1 MPIVRRVLFAFF
13 FLLVPTVMLAQSADQ
28 EVVSV
33 VDSPDPILPGST
45 LTYTVTLRNNGPDP
59 AVNGGLNGAL
69 SNGIS
74 AYTLSAPAGFT
85 CNKLGNLFT
94 CNTPSFAVSTVV
106 ITVSATVDPS
116 LLVQPDG
123 DITSTFGPSGTTADP
138 NNGNNQKNSTTHYQS
153 PDADMQVTASDSP
166 DPVAPNGTVTYSINV
181 TNAGPNTADVP
192 RLNIP
197 YNGGTFDFQS
207 ITVPMGW
214 SCMPAPTVGTP
225 PNTSCTA
232 ATLGGGVTGPVTL
245 VVKAD
250 PAHIGLN
257 PATIMQV
264 FGVNSQTRDP
274 NHANDSVTIS
284 TQYQPA
290 VADMSVTAS
299 GMPASVQAGNNVTF
313 SGNIINLG
321 PDAATNGKLI
331 VLLDSRFL
339 YQSMT
344 APAGFM
350 CTTPSV
356 GATGT
361 ITCTNA
367 SFAVSSVPFSI
378 VAKVDP
384 ALLSG
389 PGGMIDQAFVSV
401 SDVSDPQHANDNA
414 HVFTT
419 YTTPHADL
427 VITDSDA
434 PDPVT
439 SGGTITYTQ
448 TVTNQ
453 GPDAATNVVV
463 SQLVPSGTTFLS
475 MLAPGYSCT
484 VPAIGGTGAITC
496 SAATLG
502 NGAGGTLILAVLVTA
517 TSGIIQDTV
526 AVSSDTYDP
535 APGTN
540 SATASTTVQSAN
552 AELSI
557 TKSTISTTATPG
569 AAVAY
574 TIAVTNNGPNP
585 AATAVMNDALPAT
598 LLFQSIAA
606 PAGFTCATPAPGT
619 TGTINCTAATL
630 ASGATATFTL
640 NVTIAN
646 SSSGAVSN
654 TATAS
659 SATPDSNA
667 GNNSATASL
676 TAPPAPS
683 ADLSISKS
691 TAATSVPAG
700 GTLNYTISVTNNGPS
715 AATSVVMTDVLPASL
730 RYASITPGA
739 GFTCMTPAVG
749 SSGTITCTAATMA
762 SGVTA
767 TFALSTTVSPTATG
781 SISNSASIASATTD
795 PTPGNSSSSPAGT
808 PVTAAGEDVPTLS
821 QWALILVA
829 IALAGCAV
837 VRLR

>member
-1 MPIVRRVLFAFF
+1 MPMLRRALLAFL
-13 FLLVPTVMLAQSADQ
+13 FLLIPAVMLAQSADQ

-59 AVNGGLNGAL
+59 AVNGGLNGSL

-74 AYTLSAPAGFT
+74 AYSLSAPAGFT
-85 CNKLGNLFT
+85 CNKLGNLFSCT
-94 CNTPSFAVSTVV
+94 TPSFAVSTVV

-123 DITSTFGPSGTTADP
+123 DLGSIFSPSGTTADP
-138 NNGNNQKNSTTHYQS
+138 NNGNNQKTATTHYAS
-153 PDADMQVTASDSP
+153 PDADMQVTASDAP
-166 DPVAPNGTVTYSINV
+166 DPVAPNGNVTYSINV

-197 YNGGTFDFQS
+197 YNGGTLDFQS
-207 ITVPMGW
+207 ITLPMGW
-214 SCMPAPTVGTP
+214 TCMPAPTVGTP
-225 PNTSCTA
+225 PNTTCSA
-232 ATLGGGVTGPVTL
+232 ATLGAGVTVMFTL

-257 PATIMQV
+257 PATLMQN
-264 FGVNSQTRDP
+264 FNVNSNTRDP
-274 NHANDSVTIS
+274 NHSNDSVTIS

-321 PDAATNGKLI
+321 PDAAANGKLI
-331 VLLDSRFL
+331 VFFDSRFL

-344 APAGFM
+344 GPAGFS
-350 CTTPSV
+350 CTTPAV

-389 PGGMIDQAFVSV
+389 PGGTIDQAFVSG
-401 SDVSDPQHANDNA
+401 SDVSDPQHANDTA
-414 HVFTT
+414 HVFTN

-427 VITDSDA
+427 VVTNSDA
-434 PDPVT
+434 PDPVV

-453 GPDAATNVVV
+453 GPDTAVNLTV

-475 MLAPGYSCT
+475 MVAAGYSCT
-484 VPAIGGTGAITC
+484 TPAVGGTGAVTC
-496 SAATLG
+496 TAPSLAS
-502 NGAGGTLILAVLVTA
+502 GAGGTLTMVVTVTA
-517 TSGIIQDTV
+517 SSGTVQDTV

-540 SATASTTVQSAN
+540 SAIANTTIQSAN
-552 AELSI
+552 ADLVISK
-557 TKSTISTTATPG
+557 TTGSTTATPG

-574 TIAVTNNGPNP
+574 TITVTNNGPSP
-585 AATAVMNDALPAT
+585 AAAVVMNDVLPAA
-598 LLFQSIAA
+598 LLFQSLAA
-606 PAGFTCATPAPGT
+606 PAGFSCTLPAVGA
-619 TGTINCTAATL
+619 TGTINCTGAAL
-630 ASGATATFTL
+630 ASGATASFTL

-646 SSSGAVSN
+646 SSTGAVSN
-654 TATAS
+654 TATT
-659 SATPDSNA
+659 SAATADGNS
-667 GNNSATASL
+667 GNNTSTAAL
-676 TAPPAPS
+676 AAPPASS
-683 ADLSISKS
+683 ADLSISKT
-691 TAATSVPAG
+691 TATTSVPAG

-715 AATSVVMTDVLPASL
+715 AASSVVMTDILPASL
-730 RYASITPGA
+730 RFASISTPA
-739 GFTCMTPAVG
+739 GFSCMTPAVG
-749 SSGTITCTAATMA
+749 ANGTITCTAATMA
-762 SGVTA
+762 SGTTA
-767 TFALSTTVSPTATG
+767 TFTLSTTVSPSATG
-781 SISNSASIASATTD
+781 TISNTAGVSSATND
-795 PTPGNSSSSPAGT
+795 PTPGNGSSSPAGT
-808 PVTAAGEDVPTLS
+808 PVTAPAADVPTLS

-829 IALAGCAV
+829 LALAGCAV